1 MTDTCD
7 YKWRLGKRC
16 GSDTSVIIEADPS
29 GQPMG
34 ICSKHFLK
42 MCEDDE
48 SLCVQAARKCEAE
61 ERDE

>member
-34 ICSKHFLK
+34 ICSKLFLK

-48 SLCVQAARKCEAE
+48 SLCVQAARKGEAE
-61 ERDE
+61 ESDE